1 MRVKRLWQWLLG
13 LGVVAAALCALG
25 YFQGGAMA
33 AWLGDSGGAPAE
45 WAASL
50 AYDIAPLQRRAA
62 QAAADAEAGHPV
74 RLGSVAATDLDRDGN
89 ATDLVI
95 SYFDCD
101 AAAECGP
108 SFLVAKGIG
117 FTHRAAGAFAQ
128 VSALR
133 PVGGLLIGDLR
144 ANDLSNG
151 DPPASVVLG
160 WQGGKLIELGRFAR
174 KPAGGGDGAIE
185 TFDPVPTPRGLRL
198 RTPDGLVDIAWD
210 DAAQRYQV
218 AMLDWKAVAA
228 PGQHVLFVQRPDGA
242 LAVDTRLMLDDQEV
256 AGSRDAARGITLRI
270 APRDRIIYDARC
282 QALGGFQAVPD
293 ALGAVTLDPAAAEHA
308 FACTLY
314 PGAVVKVRV
323 ETGA

>member
-13 LGVVAAALCALG
+13 LGVVAAALCALC

-74 RLGSVAATDLDRDGN
+74 RLNSVVATDLDRDGN

-95 SYFDCD
+95 AYFDCG

-133 PVGGLLIGDLR
+133 AVGGLLIGDLR
-144 ANDLSNG
+144 AA
-151 DPPASVVLG
+151 DPPESTVFG
-160 WQGGKLIELGRFAR
+160 WQGGKLVELGRFAR
-174 KPAGGGDGAIE
+174 RPSSGGDGAVE
-185 TFDPVPTPRGLRL
+185 TFDPLATPLGLRL
-198 RTPDGLVDIAWD
+198 RTPEGLVDVAWD
-210 DAAQRYQV
+210 EGAARYQV

-228 PGQHVLFVQRPDGA
+228 PGQHVLYVQRPDGA

-270 APRDRIIYDARC
+270 APQERIIYDARC
-282 QALGGFQAVPD
+282 TALGGFQAVPD
-293 ALGAVTLDPAAAEHA
+293 ALGAVTLDPAAAEHT

-314 PGAVVKVRV
+314 PGATVKVRV

>member
-13 LGVVAAALCALG
+13 LGVVVSALCALC
-25 YFQGGAMA
+25 YFQGNALA
-33 AWLGDSGGAPAE
+33 AWLGESGGAPAE

-50 AYDIAPLQRRAA
+50 AYDIAPLQRRVA

-74 RLGSVAATDLDRDGN
+74 RLSSVTATDLDRDGN

-95 SYFDCD
+95 AYADCG

-133 PVGGLLIGDLR
+133 AVGGLLIGDLR
-144 ANDLSNG
+144 AA
-151 DPPASVVLG
+151 DPPGSTVFG
-160 WQGGKLIELGRFAR
+160 WQGGKLVELGRFAR
-174 KPAGGGDGAIE
+174 RPAGSGEDAIE
-185 TFDPVPTPRGLRL
+185 TFDPLATPRGLRL
-198 RTPDGLVDIAWD
+198 RTPEGLIDIAWD
-210 DAAQRYQV
+210 DAAQRYQL

-242 LAVDTRLMLDDQEV
+242 LAADTRLMLDDREV

-270 APRDRIIYDARC
+270 APQDRIIYDARC
-282 QALGGFQAVPD
+282 KVLGGFRTIEN
-293 ALGAVTLDPAAAEHA
+293 ALGALQLDPAAAEHT

-314 PGAVVKVRV
+314 PGATVKVRV
-323 ETGA
+323 EKGS

>member
-13 LGVVAAALCALG
+13 LGVVALGAIGALA
-25 YFQGGAMA
+25 YQGGAVA
-33 AWLGDSGGAPAE
+33 AWLGESGGAPAE

-74 RLGSVAATDLDRDGN
+74 RLSSVATTDLDRDGH

-95 SYFDCD
+95 AYFDCG
-101 AAAECGP
+101 ATAKCGP
-108 SFLVAKGIG
+108 GFLVAKGIG

-133 PVGGLLIGDLR
+133 AVGGLLIGDVR
-144 ANDLSNG
+144 ET

-160 WQGGKLIELGRFAR
+160 WQGGRLTELGRFAR
-174 KPAGGGDGAIE
+174 QAAGGDGAVE
-185 TFDPVPTPRGLRL
+185 TFDPLATPRGLRL
-198 RTPDGLVDIAWD
+198 RTPAGLVDIAWD
-210 DAAQRYQV
+210 EGAARYQV
-218 AMLDWKAVAA
+218 AKLDWMAVAA
-228 PGQHVLFVQRPDGA
+228 PGQHVLFVRRPDGA
-242 LAVDTRLMLDDQEV
+242 LAADTRLMLDDQEV
-256 AGSRDAARGITLRI
+256 AGSRDTARGVTLRI
-270 APRDRIIYDARC
+270 APQDRIIYDARC
-282 QALGGFQAVPD
+282 QALGGFKVVAD
-293 ALGAVTLDPAAAEHA
+293 ALGAVMLDPGVQEHA

-314 PGAVVKVRV
+314 PGAMVKVRV